1 MKVMAGNWF
10 RRLWARAC
18 RHLRRPRIPGGLR
31 QGGTGGAQV
40 RLELTAEVMGD
51 FSRELERTRPPEID
65 REALL
70 QNLRLRACGSCVL
83 RTGCLERKRL
93 SVKLLDDPRP
103 FPCRKPGRL
112 GRELR
117 EARQSL
123 RRMEALRRREGEYRA
138 ALASQYR
145 FLEIYLRRLS
155 DRLPRGTA
163 GRRIRYSIRAAVRTR
178 RRDSVSGDR
187 WAAFPGD
194 AGRYYFLLC
203 DGMGVGP
210 AAREDSRR
218 FLALLRQLL
227 LSGCPPREAL
237 RSLNS
242 FLTLGNRTGAVTVD
256 LAELR
261 LDNGLA
267 MLYKWGAAPGYLVRR
282 GRTQKIG
289 TAMPPPGLSVTEGR
303 EWTARL
309 SLRGGETLILVSD
322 GVDGEAVP
330 RRVGLAPDAPPGE
343 MAERLLELS
352 SGKPEDDATA
362 AVIRLYP
369 GSSGSS

>member
-18 RHLRRPRIPGGLR
+18 RHLGRPRIPGGLR

-51 FSRELERTRPPEID
+51 FSRELERTRLPEID

-138 ALASQYR
+138 AQASQYR
-145 FLEIYLRRLS
+145 FQQI
-155 DRLPRGTA
+155 
-163 GRRIRYSIRAAVRTR
+163 
-178 RRDSVSGDR
+178 
-187 WAAFPGD
+187 
-194 AGRYYFLLC
+194 
-203 DGMGVGP
+203 
-210 AAREDSRR
+210 
-218 FLALLRQLL
+218 
-227 LSGCPPREAL
+227 
-237 RSLNS
+237 
-242 FLTLGNRTGAVTVD
+242 
-256 LAELR
+256 
-261 LDNGLA
+261 
-267 MLYKWGAAPGYLVRR
+267 
-282 GRTQKIG
+282 
-289 TAMPPPGLSVTEGR
+289 
-303 EWTARL
+303 
-309 SLRGGETLILVSD
+309 
-322 GVDGEAVP
+322 
-330 RRVGLAPDAPPGE
+330 
-343 MAERLLELS
+343 
-352 SGKPEDDATA
+352 
-362 AVIRLYP
+362 
-369 GSSGSS
+369 